1 MHKKSD
7 LSNNKQM
14 IKTKKTQLSTDHR
27 SLTNQTHSDS
37 EIREYGFAKK
47 SQETKVKT
55 KVTRRA
61 FEILRLFMHENEDK
75 KDINQWSKKLL

>member
-1 MHKKSD
+1 
-7 LSNNKQM
+7 M
-14 IKTKKTQLSTDHR
+14 IKTKKTQISTDHR
-27 SLTNQTHSDS
+27 SLTNQTHSDP

-55 KVTRRA
+55 KVTRKA
-61 FEILRLFMHENEDK
+61 LEILRLSMHENEDK

>member
-1 MHKKSD
+1 
-7 LSNNKQM
+7 M

-27 SLTNQTHSDS
+27 FLTNQTHSYP
-37 EIREYGFAKK
+37 EIIEYGYAKK

-61 FEILRLFMHENEDK
+61 LK
-75 KDINQWSKKLL
+75 S